1 MSNKKI
7 TAFEYNNNPSLS
19 DVFPIVNSGETK
31 QMTLSGLTDF
41 ITPYIDTTNP
51 SLTGGTYDNNT
62 GITTLNNSDGN
73 SIEISGY
80 TTNPGLTGGTYNNN
94 TGIATLINSYG
105 NSIEVSGFTT
115 NVKHWEENQNKILKS
130 DETILISGDYVLV
143 DTDLVLQTGT
153 PITIGDLTFN
163 KFSQI
168 FIGGN
173 LLLKDSN
180 ITNDGLINVAG
191 AVIFNGNSTITGTG
205 III

>member
-31 QMTLSGLTDF
+31 QMTLSGLTGF